1 MFRTR
6 TSCQANATCF
16 PATAAA
22 DDIALHEFRKG
33 EIDIIQK
40 QQQNEINAS
49 KKFKKYAWVS
59 EVKKSAK

>member
-1 MFRTR
+1 MNKKKKMFRTR

-33 EIDIIQK
+33 EIDIMQK
-40 QQQNEINAS
+40 
-49 KKFKKYAWVS
+49 
-59 EVKKSAK
+59 